1 VVVRLDR
8 LALHPMR
15 EAAGL
20 LTGEAERAV
29 DGLLAGSFPEA
40 LGRSLAQHDVIERVA
55 AELLATPD
63 GAGQHDRLERL
74 IEHIVHS
81 PALERWIASGDA
93 ARLLVPLAT
102 QVMQNPEV
110 RTTALDILESAE
122 LRHELAVRTVR
133 ANDSLFDRVRG
144 RVRGAFD
151 RVVAWVTRRPPASG
165 DDASQT

>member
-1 VVVRLDR
+1 MVRLDR
-8 LALHPMR
+8 LALHPVR

-40 LGRSLAQHDVIERVA
+40 LGRSLAEHDVIERVA
-55 AELLATPD
+55 AELLATP
-63 GAGQHDRLERL
+63 AGEQDRLERL

-81 PALERWIASGDA
+81 PALARWIDSGDA

-110 RTTALDILESAE
+110 RATALDVLESAE
-122 LRHELAVRTVR
+122 LRHELAVRTMQ

-144 RVRGAFD
+144 GVRRTLD
-151 RVVAWVTRRPPASG
+151 RLVAWVRRRPQAPG
-165 DDASQT
+165 DDGQQP

>member
-40 LGRSLAQHDVIERVA
+40 LGRSLAEHDVIERIA

-81 PALERWIASGDA
+81 PALERWIESGDA

-122 LRHELAVRTVR
+122 LRHELAMRTVR

-165 DDASQT
+165 DDAPQT